1 MEETINIPC
10 SSKEHKNV
18 LILRMWR
25 PFINNPTETEIKVL
39 ALLLVPG
46 TDTITKEL
54 RHTVRTK
61 LDTDK
66 FTFNNYVQ
74 KLKDKN
80 LLYVDKEGKV
90 KIHNNIINLVC
101 KDEFKVKFNESA
113 G

>member
-10 SSKEHKNV
+10 SNKEHKNV

-54 RHTVRTK
+54 RHITRTK
-61 LDTDK
+61 LDIDK
-66 FTFNNYVQ
+66 FTFNNYIQ

-80 LLYVDKEGKV
+80 ILYTDKEGKV
-90 KIHNNIINLVC
+90 KIHNNIIDLVC